1 MYCVRNILYYICI
14 VILFIS
20 CSIEEEE
27 LVKRAPSPDAP
38 SSQLAITSSRNAS
51 GTYTEAF
58 GIFVCQSGTI
68 YKDFDNEQFK
78 VSKIVPSEDVT
89 KNIDTL
95 YLESPSDRKILFPSS
110 NDKLS
115 FYGYYPYKEGINY
128 DSNRHYTINN
138 WATEGVDLLVASRGE
153 GDSKSPK
160 VNLAFGHKFCKI
172 VFNITADSENTTMQN
187 DDLIGIEVKASN
199 MNVVTKCDVITGDI
213 TFDDDSP
220 VNIAIPFQISENGNN
235 GQRAECI
242 VCPGYNPM
250 DVNAKRIVT
259 FRLPNYG
266 DKEYY
271 WEIPFSKV
279 LESGKSYVWNLKLKG
294 NSNVEAELVGEFNDW
309 EDGGEFEFTIG
320 SNGLIENP

>member
-1 MYCVRNILYYICI
+1 MYSVRNILYYICI

-20 CSIEEEE
+20 CSIEEEG

-38 SSQLAITSSRNAS
+38 SSQLAITSSRNTS

-68 YKDFDNEQFK
+68 YKDFDNEQFT
-78 VSKIVPSEDVT
+78 VSKIVQNET
-89 KNIDTL
+89 KEIDTL
-95 YLESPSDRKILFPSS
+95 YLASTEEDKKILFPSNS
-110 NDKLS
+110 DVLS
-115 FYGYYPYKEGINY
+115 FYGYYPYQEGINY
-128 DSNRHYTINN
+128 DSNRYYTINN
-138 WATEGVDLLVASRGE
+138 WATGGVDLLVASKGE
-153 GDSKSPK
+153 GNSKSPK

-172 VFNITADSENTTMQN
+172 VFNITADSENTTMQDEN
-187 DDLIGIEVKASN
+187 LVGMEVKASN
-199 MNVVTKCDVITGDI
+199 MNVVTKVNVISGDI
-213 TFDDDSP
+213 KIEEESP
-220 VNIAIPFQISENGNN
+220 VSDAIPFQISENGNN

-279 LESGKSYVWNLKLKG
+279 FESGKSYVWNLRLKG
-294 NSNVEAELVGEFNDW
+294 DSNVEAELVGEFSDW